1 MSTAK
6 ADKLIQIAL
15 EMNKALP
22 TEVWLRGNGE
32 MWVREHGNKN
42 VYGRPA
48 TKEEII
54 TYLYT
59 AIDYGNK
66 MLSVNAPSK

>member
-6 ADKLIQIAL
+6 ADRLTQKAL

-22 TEVWLRGNGE
+22 TDVWLRGNGE
-32 MWVREHGNKN
+32 MWVREHGNSS
-42 VYGRPA
+42 VHGRVA

-54 TYLYT
+54 SFLFT
-59 AIDYGNK
+59 AIDFGNK
-66 MLSVNAPSK
+66 LLSVNAPEK

>member
-6 ADKLIQIAL
+6 ADRLTQVAL

-22 TEVWLRGNGE
+22 TDVWLRGNGE
-32 MWVREHGNKN
+32 LWVREHGNKN
-42 VYGRPA
+42 VYGRIA
-48 TKEEII
+48 TKEEVI
-54 TYLYT
+54 TFLNT

-66 MLSVNAPSK
+66 LLSVNAPKD